1 MAKKRASPSKKSLAN
16 LKPFKPGDPRIN
28 RNGRPKIMPLQKA
41 LMAAILGHTNEEDL
55 TKSEIAEVVKNM
67 LSIAKD
73 KRAYQSTAAVN
84 AGKEILDRAFGKV
97 KTMEED
103 EIEAKEIVWN
113 ETKTYA
119 KAPAKT
125 KKKK

>member
-1 MAKKRASPSKKSLAN
+1 MAKKKNPVPKQ
-16 LKPFKPGDPRIN
+16 LKPFVKGDPRIN
-28 RNGRPKIMPLQKA
+28 RKGRPKVMPLQKA

>member
-1 MAKKRASPSKKSLAN
+1 MAKRKPPGN
-16 LKPFKPGDPRIN
+16 GKPFVKGDPRIN
-28 RNGRPKIMPLQKA
+28 RKGRPKVMPLQKA

-103 EIEAKEIVWN
+103 ETEAKEIVWN